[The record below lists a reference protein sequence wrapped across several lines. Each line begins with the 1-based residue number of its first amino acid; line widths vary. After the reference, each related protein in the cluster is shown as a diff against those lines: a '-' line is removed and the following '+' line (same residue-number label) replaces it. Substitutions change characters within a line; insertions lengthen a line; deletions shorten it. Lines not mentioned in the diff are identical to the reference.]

1 MKRPQILLLV
11 RSWGL
16 RKFQRVVDWKCPP
29 GGTRQNPQPLGA
41 VTVNTVPQPS
51 TPASYSIRASVKK
64 HVRIKRPLAER
75 LRRAAEEEEMTERE
89 FIRRV
94 LEKALPRAA

>member
-1 MKRPQILLLV
+1 MKGPQNLHLV
-11 RSWGL
+11 KRWGL
-16 RKFQRVVDWKCPP
+16 RKFRGVVDWKCPP
-29 GGTRQNPQPLGA
+29 GGTHLRPQPLGV

-75 LRRAAEEEEMTERE
+75 LRLAAAEKEMTESE

-94 LEKALPRAA
+94 LENALPRAA

>member
-1 MKRPQILLLV
+1 MGHATTFILGV
-11 RSWGL
+11 
-16 RKFQRVVDWKCPP
+16 
-29 GGTRQNPQPLGA
+29 

-51 TPASYSIRASVKK
+51 TPATYSIRASVKK

-75 LRRAAEEEEMTERE
+75 LRLAAAEKEMTESE

-94 LEKALPRAA
+94 LENALPRAA

>member
-11 RSWGL
+11 KSWGL
-16 RKFQRVVDWKCPP
+16 RKFHRVVDWKCPP
-29 GGTRQNPQPLGA
+29 GGTHQNPQPLGV

-51 TPASYSIRASVKK
+51 TPATYSIRASVKK

-75 LRRAAEEEEMTERE
+75 LRLAAAEKEMTESE

-94 LEKALPRAA
+94 LENALPRAA

>member
-1 MKRPQILLLV
+1 LEVSPRWDTPPLFILGV
-11 RSWGL
+11 
-16 RKFQRVVDWKCPP
+16 
-29 GGTRQNPQPLGA
+29 

-51 TPASYSIRASVKK
+51 TPATYSILASVKK

-75 LRRAAEEEEMTERE
+75 LRLAAAEKEMTESE

-94 LEKALPRAA
+94 LENALPRAA

>member
-75 LRRAAEEEEMTERE
+75 LRLAAAEKEMTESE

-94 LEKALPRAA
+94 LENALPRAA

>member
-1 MKRPQILLLV
+1 MEVSPRWDTPPLFILGV
-11 RSWGL
+11 
-16 RKFQRVVDWKCPP
+16 
-29 GGTRQNPQPLGA
+29 

-51 TPASYSIRASVKK
+51 TPATYSIRASVKK

-75 LRRAAEEEEMTERE
+75 LRLAAAEKEMTESE

-94 LEKALPRAA
+94 LENALPRAA

>member
-1 MKRPQILLLV
+1 
-11 RSWGL
+11 
-16 RKFQRVVDWKCPP
+16 
-29 GGTRQNPQPLGA
+29 
-41 VTVNTVPQPS
+41 VNTVPQPS
-51 TPASYSIRASVKK
+51 TSATYSIRASVKK

-75 LRRAAEEEEMTERE
+75 LRRAAAEEEMTESE